1 MNKYDLIIKPRAIQM
16 AKKAFDWYE
25 EQQLGLGELF
35 LMELENGYDKLETW
49 PLSFAKIKT
58 NYRQFVMR
66 TFPYV
71 IVYEILNNSV
81 IVYAVFHTSRHPRKK
96 FRK

>member
-1 MNKYDLIIKPRAIQM
+1 MYQLIVKPRAIIM
-16 AKKAFDWYE
+16 AKDAYHWYK

-35 LMELENGYDKLETW
+35 LHELESCYDKLEVW
-49 PLSFAKIKT
+49 PAAYTTIKKDF
-58 NYRQFVMR
+58 RHIVLR

-71 IVYEILNNSV
+71 VVFKLIKDDVV
-81 IVYAVFHTSRHPRKK
+81 VYAVFHTSRNPKKK